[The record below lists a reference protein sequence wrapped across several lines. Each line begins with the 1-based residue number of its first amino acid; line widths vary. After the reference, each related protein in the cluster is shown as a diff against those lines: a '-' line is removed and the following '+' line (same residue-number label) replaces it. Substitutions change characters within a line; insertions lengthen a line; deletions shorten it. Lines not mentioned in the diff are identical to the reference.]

1 MSDKLA
7 NSILQEIK
15 AINVALKALTAS
27 VKAISAQNAQIIE
40 LLKKQK

>member
-1 MSDKLA
+1 MSDKIA

-15 AINVALKALTAS
+15 SVNATLKALNAS

-40 LLKKQK
+40 LLKKK